1 MDTKNVTVGQQVG
14 IRSYGSYES
23 QVDLG
28 WTVTR
33 VTPSGQVVVTKT
45 VNYPAPGTLS
55 TRRFDKDLREIG
67 QSRSWR
73 SAPQLEL
80 DLDEVARQQVSRH
93 SKIEAVKTISAV
105 QESFAGMGQLRHL
118 WSKANFVAVQ
128 ETLERLVAESR
139 KAIDAIQE

>member
-55 TRRFDKDLREIG
+55 TRRFDKRLREIG
-67 QSRSWR
+67 RSSSWR
-73 SAPQLEL
+73 SAPELEL
-80 DLDEVARQQVSRH
+80 NLETVARQQVSRH
-93 SKIEAVKTISAV
+93 SKIEAIKAISAV
-105 QESFAGMGQLRHL
+105 QESFANIGRMTHHC
-118 WSKANFVAVQ
+118 SKTHFVAVQ